1 MGPKYVVIGLL
12 CSAFFS
18 SPGTDRIKE
27 AFYNVTPKSSTHYL
41 SENINYFSEICKSLD
56 GSTILFDILHTVFED
71 LHIQASRKMA
81 ALRLCDILELVAS
94 TAGGDVGVVYSTYY
108 RKFLELEN
116 IDLDFYSNRRGA
128 SVEISNTFL
137 FTGFPTDTRSSMQWI
152 ASCIA
157 ALAKLSH
164 APQITQGFVLPVY
177 NIPIL
182 KEVEINSFNTLVC
195 PSLRLCQ
202 IFFQNIVFNNR
213 SSPWPQKIADAFVR
227 CSGGSM
233 LAMMYFPEAL
243 RHIIELSLFQSDK
256 DPIRSW
262 PDEVLTMIGRNDLCR
277 NVSLHVSSEM
287 RSREFKNSIVNRR
300 NAKDWQHSVNPRT
313 SDGLME
319 VELAASELRFAEDDR
334 VHEVCRMLRSS
345 SYIYLRIER
354 APETS
359 DLEHRHKLQMRLLSL
374 CRRSLGCAVGR
385 GMLTMGS
392 LEPLMAEVLPIPPF
406 MLAGRVPPQNTT
418 IQLETSNAPP
428 ELTLWP
434 DFHNGVAA
442 GLRVGPKIRNSSKS
456 KMSSSNSTHVGKNV
470 TRNWIIYNRTASD
483 TAGGESGHAGIL
495 FALGLLGH
503 LNVLSVTDICDY
515 LTQGHEPTTVA
526 ILIGMSAAKL
536 GSADTLLSKTLCLHL
551 PALLP
556 PRHWDIEIT
565 PVVQTAAFTGLG
577 LLHCGS
583 AHRLMTEFLLAEM
596 SRRPTSDRCET
607 REAMALSVAWSL
619 GMVLLG
625 KGQTDSDGK
634 LSGLNGLADLQ
645 IEDRLQQH
653 MDGGRRPPESHLF
666 SISSY
671 NDHNSKSSRIL
682 ETDDI
687 NTEVTAP
694 GATIALALIY
704 MKSNNVEIAKRLA
717 LPTTAYKLDAT
728 RPDLLLYRAVGYCLV
743 LWDKVEPSES
753 WIESQVPDIITKTI
767 FSTDTENRDNSNNTP
782 NHKMPAH
789 AALSAYLCIICG
801 YCMGLGLVY
810 AGTANN
816 EAKQTIYSKLKFLQ
830 SCREMKPS
838 TPLTIPIDRPMKPLI
853 EMCIACTSVSLS
865 YVMAGTGDLDCL
877 RLLRELRWKVDDV
890 NYGTHLSLAM
900 AIGMLFLAGGNASLQ
915 RDPLSI
921 ACLLL
926 SVCPRFP
933 LRTSD
938 NQYHLQPLRHMYVLA
953 VEYRALKT
961 IDVDSGTSVAL
972 DIEVEMIDGTTCSM
986 RAPCLLPELNLVRA
1000 VHVKS
1005 TSSDNGNNSKY
1016 YPTSM
1021 QILKTDDDVPK
1032 YPFDNQVKSK
1042 VSMKSVP
1049 PLYVKKKPISAV
1061 MATSQEQN
1069 KAATSAYNSL
1079 LEGLKSISLPFE
1091 NDDVSNISTL
1101 LSVEGERLQETIILE
1116 NFLDISFNN
1125 NTWHQRES
1133 QLIDAIMTCPQL
1145 LDIAKFK

>member
-1 MGPKYVVIGLL
+1 M
-12 CSAFFS
+12 
-18 SPGTDRIKE
+18 
-27 AFYNVTPKSSTHYL
+27 TPNSSTHYL
-41 SENINYFSEICKSLD
+41 SENINHFSEICKSLNA
-56 GSTILFDILHTVFED
+56 STILFDILHTVFED

-94 TAGGDVGVVYSTYY
+94 TAGGDAGAMYSSHY
-108 RKFLELEN
+108 RKFLDLED
-116 IDLDFYSNRRGA
+116 IALDFYNNRKGT
-128 SVEISNTFL
+128 SVAISNTFS
-137 FTGFPTDTRSSMQWI
+137 FTGFPSDTRSSMQWI
-152 ASCIA
+152 ASCISE
-157 ALAKLSH
+157 LSKLSYVPH
-164 APQITQGFVLPVY
+164 GKSGFVLPAY
-177 NIPIL
+177 NIPII
-182 KEVEINSFNTLVC
+182 KEAEMSLFNTLVC

-202 IFFQNIVFNNR
+202 NFFQNIVHSDPSR
-213 SSPWPQKIADAFVR
+213 PWPQKIADAFVR
-227 CSGGSM
+227 SSGGSM
-233 LAMMYFPEAL
+233 LAMMYFPQAL

-256 DPIRSW
+256 DPIRTW

-287 RSREFKNSIVNRR
+287 RSREFKNSVVNRG
-300 NAKDWQHSVNPRT
+300 NAKDWQSSTNPQT
-313 SDGLME
+313 SDGLMD

-334 VHEVCRMLRSS
+334 VHEVCRILRSS
-345 SYIYLRIER
+345 AHIYLRVER

-434 DFHNGVAA
+434 EFHNGVAA
-442 GLRVGPKIRNSSKS
+442 GLRVGPKFSAKNKKS
-456 KMSSSNSTHVGKNV
+456 GRSSSSHVGKNV

-483 TAGGESGHAGIL
+483 SVGGEAGHAGIL

-565 PVVQTAAFTGLG
+565 PVVQTAALTGLG

-625 KGQTDSDGK
+625 KGQPDSDGK

-666 SISSY
+666 TVSSY

-704 MKSNNVEIAKRLA
+704 IKSNNAEIAKRLA
-717 LPTTAYKLDAT
+717 LPSTSFKLDAT
-728 RPDLLLYRAVGYCLV
+728 RPDLLTYRAIGSCLV
-743 LWDKVEPSES
+743 LWDKVEPSEK
-753 WIESQVPDIITKTI
+753 WIESQVPDIIIKSI
-767 FSTDTENRDNSNNTP
+767 FNIHSENVDSTDNTP
-782 NHKMPAH
+782 NHKMPAQ
-789 AALSAYLCIICG
+789 AALSAYLCILCG
-801 YCMGLGLVY
+801 YCIGLGLVY

-816 EAKQTIYSKLKFLQ
+816 EAKEAIYSKLKFLQ
-830 SCREMKPS
+830 SCRDMKPS
-838 TPLTIPIDRPMKPLI
+838 IPLSVAIDRSIKPLI
-853 EMCIACTSVSLS
+853 EMCVACTSVSLS

-1021 QILKTDDDVPK
+1021 QILKADDDVPK
-1032 YPFDNQVKSK
+1032 YQFDKDQVKPK
-1042 VSMKSVP
+1042 LSMKSIP
-1049 PLYVKKKPISAV
+1049 PLYVKKKPISSAV
-1061 MATSQEQN
+1061 MASTQDGH
-1069 KAATSAYNSL
+1069 KVAMSAYNSL
-1079 LEGLKSISLPFE
+1079 LQGLKSISLPFE
-1091 NDDVSNISTL
+1091 NDDLSIMNTL
-1101 LSVEGERLQETIILE
+1101 LSVEGERLQETITLE
-1116 NFLDISFNN
+1116 NFLDISFQN

-1133 QLIDAIMTCPQL
+1133 VIINSILQCPQL